1 MSPNMVIESGAWSE
15 LRVGVWPGSPFDS
28 EVIVATGTW
37 LESRTEAE
45 AGLQSG

>member
-1 MSPNMVIESGAWSE
+1 MVIESGAWSE
-15 LRVGVWPGSPFDS
+15 VRVGVWPRSPFDS

-37 LESRTEAE
+37 LESRTEAK